1 MPSHFEEDMK
11 KLENIVEKMSQGSL
25 SLEESISLF
34 EQGLKISK
42 KCTDKL
48 NQAQQKVQKIISTE
62 ESTPKVEDCSK
73 DFKTSS

>member
-48 NQAQQKVQKIISTE
+48 NQAQQKVQKIMENSDEI
-62 ESTPKVEDCSK
+62 
-73 DFKTSS
+73 